1 MTDRL
6 ANSYEPLRA
15 DLNFALEQFEQA
27 FTSVAGSAKA
37 VGKGTQEIASAA
49 NDLSR
54 RTEHQASSLEESAAA
69 LNEITSRVTKTAE
82 GAREASAAVATAR
95 NISAK
100 EWRRCEMRPTR

>member
-6 ANSYEPLRA
+6 ADTYEPLRA
-15 DLNFALEQFEQA
+15 DLNFAFEQFEQA
-27 FTSVAGSAKA
+27 FASVAGSAKA
-37 VGKGTQEIASAA
+37 VGKGTLEIASAA

-100 EWRRCEMRPTR
+100 EWRRCAMRPTR